1 MAAIAPVTAASA
13 APAAAP
19 KQDQP
24 TVGAKLSADFNTF
37 LKLLTTQLKSQDPL
51 QPMESTEFVAQ
62 LAQFSAVEQ
71 QIATNKTLGDI
82 FDAVSGAGAGALGD
96 WLGRDVRAPAPLDY
110 KGGAAEAYPPEAP
123 EGAAGATMVVRKA
136 DGGVAAEIP
145 FTPGAKSVAWDGKL
159 AGGADAQP
167 GAYRFEARFAMAEG
181 AVETRDAE
189 IYARVIEARREDGS
203 IVLGLAGGGSA
214 RAEDVTALREP
225 SLREPSL
232 RETAG

>member
-1 MAAIAPVTAASA
+1 MAAIAPVTAAAAASA
-13 APAAAP
+13 TAP
-19 KQDQP
+19 KQEAP

-82 FDAVSGAGAGALGD
+82 YDAVSGAGAGALGD

-110 KGGAAEAYPPEAP
+110 AGGAAEAYPPETP
-123 EGAAGATMVVRKA
+123 EGALGATMVVRKA
-136 DGGVAAEIP
+136 DGSVAAEIP
-145 FTPGAKSVAWDGKL
+145 FTPGAGSVAWDGKL
-159 AGGADAQP
+159 ADGADAAP
-167 GAYRFEARFAMAEG
+167 GAYRFEARYAMPQG

-189 IYARVIEARREDGS
+189 VYARVIEARREDGE

-214 RAEDVTALREP
+214 RAGEVTALRAPAEGP
-225 SLREPSL
+225 APR
-232 RETAG
+232 AA